1 MMMVP
6 RAFVPASMGQS
17 QTINFD
23 EKDVLSRRRSPIR
36 NSGSPTRSALSQSL
50 LQQTSDSYTPF
61 SDPVRIPPRVQKHL
75 SPPPRR
81 PAPSSLQPLR
91 DESSHSTPE
100 ISRRRKDSVQDVLS
114 STTIPIR
121 RKPKQRTAQRIPNCD
136 YVADFSKLLRDDV
149 PSSGETSLA
158 GSWANPQFE
167 GLFGA
172 IDGLLEAQMIVGSEG
187 LDAGILSTRSLST
200 ESMPSLESQD
210 GSSTTDLASFSPAT
224 LRSPSSDHRL
234 RQMVNSED
242 ASNEHP
248 LLAIEDDEDFGGIT
262 TSDLAMSPSPK
273 HSRRAMPEK
282 RSKTFKSSLTA
293 SLKALKSAAQTVSN
307 IASTPPLVQPDEFLS
322 KSIFD
327 FQPSLTDDRRP
338 PPSDEPPSAALRR
351 YLNPHAFVAAD
362 SPAQLHFWLDEKPDP
377 STWQAET
384 RPKLKIKRK
393 YRNHHATST
402 AAREKGG
409 VSGPRNTTSQLPP
422 VVPLATCIP
431 SSVRTAHASSP
442 PTWLEPDGTPSN
454 KHRAAQSL
462 FDEVDGRVGEGQP
475 RPREPRENRDFL
487 RIFVCEMNM
496 RKSGKLSDDATGHAK
511 LWLPPVDE
519 VEKDPERQSRRS
531 SKEKANYVSSER
543 WTSWNSD
550 DL

>member
-1 MMMVP
+1 MVP
-6 RAFVPASMGQS
+6 RAFVPASIGQS
-17 QTINFD
+17 QTIDFD
-23 EKDVLSRRRSPIR
+23 EKDVLSRRRSPTR
-36 NSGSPTRSALSQSL
+36 NSGSSTRSALSQSL
-50 LQQTSDSYTPF
+50 LQQTSDSYTPS
-61 SDPVRIPPRVQKHL
+61 SDPVRIPARVERHV

-81 PAPSSLQPLR
+81 PAPSSLQPHR

-100 ISRRRKDSVQDVLS
+100 LPRRRKESVQDVLS

-149 PSSGETSLA
+149 PSSGENSLA
-158 GSWANPQFE
+158 GSWTNPQFE

-172 IDGLLEAQMIVGSEG
+172 IDGLLEGQMIVGSEG
-187 LDAGILSTRSLST
+187 LDAGILSTRSLSS

-210 GSSTTDLASFSPAT
+210 DSSTTDLASFSPAT
-224 LRSPSSDHRL
+224 LRSPSDHKL
-234 RQMVNSED
+234 RQMANSED

-248 LLAIEDDEDFGGIT
+248 LLIVEDDNAFGGT
-262 TSDLAMSPSPK
+262 TTPDLAMSPPPK
-273 HSRRAMPEK
+273 QSRRAMPKK

-338 PPSDEPPSAALRR
+338 PPSDEPPSVALRR

-377 STWQAET
+377 SILQAET
-384 RPKLKIKRK
+384 KPKLKIKRK
-393 YRNHHATST
+393 YRNQHVVTA
-402 AAREKGG
+402 AAREKSNL
-409 VSGPRNTTSQLPP
+409 SGPRSATSQLPP

-462 FDEVDGRVGEGQP
+462 LDDMDGSTGEGQP

-511 LWLPPVDE
+511 LWLPPVHE
-519 VEKDPERQSRRS
+519 AEKEPERQSRRS
-531 SKEKANYVSSER
+531 SKGKVNYVNSDR
-543 WTSWNSD
+543 WTSWTID

>member
-1 MMMVP
+1 MMVP
-6 RAFVPASMGQS
+6 RAFVPVSMGQS

-23 EKDVLSRRRSPIR
+23 EKDSLSRRSLAR
-36 NSGSPTRSALSQSL
+36 NSGPPTRSALSQSL
-50 LQQTSDSYTPF
+50 SQQNSDSYTPF
-61 SDPVRIPPRVQKHL
+61 SDPVRIPARVDRHL
-75 SPPPRR
+75 SPSPRR
-81 PAPSSLQPLR
+81 PAPSTLQPSR
-91 DESSHSTPE
+91 DESSRSTPD
-100 ISRRRKDSVQDVLS
+100 ISRRRKESVQDVLS

-121 RKPKQRTAQRIPNCD
+121 RKPKPRTAQRIPNCD

-158 GSWANPQFE
+158 GSWTNPQFE

-172 IDGLLEAQMIVGSEG
+172 IDGLVDGQMIVGSEG

-200 ESMPSLESQD
+200 ESMPSLESPD
-210 GSSTTDLASFSPAT
+210 DSSTADSTSFSPAT
-224 LRSPSSDHRL
+224 LRSPPDHRL
-234 RQMVNSED
+234 RQVVNSED

-248 LLAIEDDEDFGGIT
+248 LLSVEDDDDYSGT
-262 TSDLAMSPSPK
+262 TTPDLSMSPTPK
-273 HSRRAMPEK
+273 HLRRAMPVR

-307 IASTPPLVQPDEFLS
+307 IATTPPLVQPDEFLS
-322 KSIFD
+322 KSVFD
-327 FQPSLTDDRRP
+327 FQPWLTDDRRP

-377 STWQAET
+377 SLLSQAET
-384 RPKLKIKRK
+384 KPKLKIKRK
-393 YRNHHATST
+393 YRNQHA
-402 AAREKGG
+402 AATLRSG
-409 VSGPRNTTSQLPP
+409 VSGAKSAISQLPP

-462 FDEVDGRVGEGQP
+462 FDDMDGGTGGGQP

-496 RKSGKLSDDATGHAK
+496 RKSGKLSDDAAGHAK
-511 LWLPPVDE
+511 LWLPPVDDTP
-519 VEKDPERQSRRS
+519 KDPERQSRRA
-531 SKEKANYVSSER
+531 SKTKGNYVSSDR
-543 WTSWNSD
+543 WTSWTSD